1 MEILDVNSVMH
12 DQLIFCKG
20 AKKRYWKRTVS
31 SINSAVKLRYSYG
44 ERPVFL
50 PILKNQFKMAQC
62 FLLLTIKQLD
72 KKRDHASRYW
82 NRNDLLKLDLKNTG
96 TNQD

>member
-1 MEILDVNSVMH
+1 MNSLMH

-62 FLLLTIKQLD
+62 FFAD
-72 KKRDHASRYW
+72 
-82 NRNDLLKLDLKNTG
+82 
-96 TNQD
+96 